1 MVYKRVLLV
10 FFSILNIV
18 FIKPFY
24 FNVLICYNEPF
35 YISTSL
41 NFSILVN
48 LFTLVVKCG
57 VSRFCVGLFF
67 YYVFF
72 TLYSM
77 NLYVSVPLVASLS
90 FGLLGSCVGF
100 LFYFNLVFSEHL
112 CFNIYFLL

>member
-18 FIKPFY
+18 FSEPFY
-24 FNVLICYNEPF
+24 FNALICCNEPF

-41 NFSILVN
+41 NFFTLVN
-48 LFTLVVKCG
+48 LSTLVVKCG

-72 TLYSM
+72 ILYSM
-77 NLYVSVPLVASLS
+77 NLYVSVPFVVSLS
-90 FGLLGSCVGF
+90 FG
-100 LFYFNLVFSEHL
+100 FYSILILSLV
-112 CFNIYFLL
+112 NIYVLI